1 GRFSQRGT
9 RGSDVIAITPS
20 RRHGSEGRAP
30 SAKRSAG
37 RPSLR
42 RSQDAEPE
50 SKILRP
56 STDALCNAC
65 SRIGPTLFC
74 GDFRLTPCQPRVR
87 LLCAEVIPTVNP
99 VLTGGVARYFLR
111 LFRRK

>member
-1 GRFSQRGT
+1 RLHVVMDQK
-9 RGSDVIAITPS
+9 DV
-20 RRHGSEGRAP
+20 
-30 SAKRSAG
+30 
-37 RPSLR
+37 RPPLEKVR
-42 RSQDAEPE
+42 RSPLATAQPRCRTGIE
-50 SKILRP
+50 ILRP